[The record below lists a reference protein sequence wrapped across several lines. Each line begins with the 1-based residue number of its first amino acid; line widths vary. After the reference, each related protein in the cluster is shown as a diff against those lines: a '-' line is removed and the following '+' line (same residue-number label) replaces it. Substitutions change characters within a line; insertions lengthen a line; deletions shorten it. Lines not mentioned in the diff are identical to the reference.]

1 VKTLDKQVYITF
13 STETEGRN
21 YIMRFYNP
29 KDTITQT
36 DIENFANWVI
46 SQNMFLTRY
55 GELVA
60 LVDGGIIQTTRTDL
74 IPPIE

>member
-1 VKTLDKQVYITF
+1 LDKQVYITF

-21 YIMRFYNP
+21 YIMRFNNP
-29 KDTITQT
+29 KDTISQT

-60 LVDGGIIQTTRTDL
+60 LVDGGIIQTTKTDL

>member
-1 VKTLDKQVYITF
+1 MDKQVYITF

-21 YIMRFYNP
+21 YIMRFNNP
-29 KDTITQT
+29 KDSITQT

>member
-1 VKTLDKQVYITF
+1 
-13 STETEGRN
+13 
-21 YIMRFYNP
+21 MRFYNP
-29 KDTITQT
+29 KDGLTQT
-36 DIENFANWVI
+36 DIETFANWVI

>member
-1 VKTLDKQVYITF
+1 MDKQVYITF

-21 YIMRFYNP
+21 YIMRFNNP
-29 KDTITQT
+29 KDTISQT

-60 LVDGGIIQTTRTDL
+60 LVDGGIIQTTKTDL

>member
-1 VKTLDKQVYITF
+1 
-13 STETEGRN
+13 
-21 YIMRFYNP
+21 MRFYNP
-29 KDTITQT
+29 KDGLTQT